1 MHVSCLILLESA
13 VLGTERFVCKG
24 HRGGRSIRTCTLA
37 MVAGSWAYTE
47 TGTLYLPSGPVLLA
61 IIGNYTID
69 ASGNLLGART
79 SSMGGTIGTATI
91 KGTATVNSDC
101 TGRVELNFYSQG
113 KLVNTAEKNVVYLN
127 YATEARA
134 IITSVHLPDGS
145 SASAVMT
152 TDAKK
157 VPRNAA
163 VSATPPP
170 READL
175 TSFRALQKHFERV
188 NKAGVW
194 VHTRLLPYMQP

>member
-1 MHVSCLILLESA
+1 MKRNIVRAAFFAMLSLSLAA
-13 VLGTERFVCKG
+13 VAQAQGYG
-24 HRGGRSIRTCTLA
+24 TCTLA
-37 MVAGSWAYTE
+37 MVSGSWAYTE

-61 IIGNYTID
+61 IVGNYTID
-69 ASGNLLGART
+69 ANGNLLGART

-127 YATEARA
+127 YAIEARA

-157 VPRNAA
+157 MFPG
-163 VSATPPP
+163 T
-170 READL
+170 
-175 TSFRALQKHFERV
+175 Q
-188 NKAGVW
+188 
-194 VHTRLLPYMQP
+194 Q